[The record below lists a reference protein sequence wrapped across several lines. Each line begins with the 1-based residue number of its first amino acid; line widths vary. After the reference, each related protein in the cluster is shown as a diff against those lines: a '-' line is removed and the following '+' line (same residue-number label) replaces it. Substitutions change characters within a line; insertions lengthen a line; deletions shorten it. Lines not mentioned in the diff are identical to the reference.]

1 MQFENMTLKRALLIL
16 ALVISYT
23 IAIAQDTEQWRQNGY
38 EAKENGNYETAI
50 SCYSKILK
58 AEPEDYDAR
67 LALAR
72 LYQQTEIYSK
82 SEKLFMKIFIND
94 NTDVEALIGLSYI
107 YLMTDKLDKSIEMC
121 QNAISFLPDDVSL
134 YLQLAKAYSWQGK
147 LQKAIDTYNSIL
159 KIDNTYSEA
168 YQGIGKMYYWM
179 EKPNSAL
186 EYYEKAIALDL
197 AELPI
202 RQEYDQIKKMLKYQ
216 LSAKLS
222 LINEKEESY
231 NIDAII
237 QRYGV
242 SKRVNDYLNVSVGFL
257 LDYSNRDVT
266 NTNFEDTT
274 RLYDNTFA
282 KISYLSQH
290 HKIDI
295 FAGYTVADS
304 KLSSYGVAWR
314 SNSTIGNFDITN
326 SLLGGYDYFYNWNQV
341 GQTQVQ
347 DELNLKYKKIK
358 LSLNAAYGVVDKK
371 PILDI
376 PNDRY
381 EDDVNPHT
389 GYGATLAY
397 QILSL
402 PKTIVGVS
410 YSYLNYDSKS
420 QYYYSPMGRNLYGP
434 TISIYYPLH
443 NFYVYANSAY
453 NIGSEYYYESIKNKI
468 RTNYVDVTNWSVG
481 VEAGYNL
488 NNWEFSVG
496 SSKFYN
502 PFYENF
508 TAFLSIKYSL

>member
-1 MQFENMTLKRALLIL
+1 MKFKNMMQKRVLLIL
-16 ALVISYT
+16 TLVITYT
-23 IAIAQDTEQWRQNGY
+23 IANAQDTEQWRQKGY

-50 SCYSKILK
+50 SYYSKILE
-58 AEPEDYDAR
+58 AQPEDYDAG

-72 LYQQTEIYSK
+72 LYQQTEKYK
-82 SEKLFMKIFIND
+82 NAEKLFMKIFIND
-94 NTDVEALIGLSYI
+94 STDVEALTGLGDV
-107 YLMTDKLDKSIEMC
+107 YLMTDKLDKSIAMY
-121 QNAISFLPDDVSL
+121 QKAISFLHNDVSL

-186 EYYEKAIALDL
+186 KYYEKAIALDP

-202 RQEYDQIKKMLKYQ
+202 RKEYNQIKMGLKYQ

-231 NIDAII
+231 NIDAIT
-237 QRYGV
+237 QHYGV
-242 SKRVNDYLNVSVGFL
+242 SKRINDYLNVSVGFL

-266 NTNFEDTT
+266 NTNIGDTT

-295 FAGYTVADS
+295 FTGYTVADS
-304 KLSSYGVAWR
+304 KLSSYGFAWR
-314 SNSTIGNFDITN
+314 SNYTIGNFDITN
-326 SLLGGYDYFYNWNQV
+326 TLFGGYDYFYYWNQV
-341 GQTQVQ
+341 GQTRVQ
-347 DELNLKYKKIK
+347 DELNLKYRKIK
-358 LSLNAAYGVVDKK
+358 LSLNTAYGVVDKK
-371 PILDI
+371 PILDV

-381 EDDVNPHT
+381 EEDVNPHT
-389 GYGATLAY
+389 GYGATLSY
-397 QILSL
+397 KILSL
-402 PKTIVGVS
+402 PKIIVGAS
-410 YSYLNYDSKS
+410 YSYLNYDYKS

-434 TISIYYPLH
+434 SLSIYYPLH
-443 NFYVYANSAY
+443 NFYFYANAAY
-453 NIGSEYYYESIKNKI
+453 NIGSEYYYESINNEI
-468 RTNYVDVTNWSVG
+468 LTNYIDVTNWSIG

-488 NNWEFSVG
+488 NNWKFSVG

-508 TAFLSIKYSL
+508 TAYLSLKYSL